1 MRASRLSI
9 WTAAAV
15 ATAFSLG
22 AAKVGVAQDKPS
34 VIVTYWQ
41 QATAL
46 PETILATQPS
56 LQATIPATITY
67 RPITSGPAALAAMKA
82 GAYDFVG
89 GVGNPPVLSAIANQT
104 NMKIIWAQYYDLAG
118 FAVQGDVQVPD
129 GLVGKELGQQV
140 GSSEAFSFYGWLK
153 NRGLWGKV
161 KLVNMI
167 PQAMLAAFKSKAI
180 AGGYVSEP
188 FPTMMVA
195 SGGKMVVTSAD
206 MVKEG
211 YPGINVIAANA
222 DLVKNH
228 PEIVQAYVCALAK
241 AEAMVK
247 GPNAV
252 DVLNKAG
259 AFSGGVPNSDE
270 VVKLGADWPYWPL
283 SEEMGPRGM
292 GTVDNPGSGI
302 IAQVL
307 YKTGVWMKEQGKI
320 QEAPS
325 QQTVSSYVDASFA
338 QNVIDN
344 KCPQ

>member
-1 MRASRLSI
+1 MPASRLSA
-9 WTAAAV
+9 WVAVALAAAGSV
-15 ATAFSLG
+15 AAVKAGL
-22 AAKVGVAQDKPS
+22 ADDKPAVVVS
-34 VIVTYWQ
+34 YWQ

-56 LQATIPATITY
+56 LQAMIPATISY

-118 FAVQGDVQVPD
+118 LAVQKDIVVPE
-129 GLVGKELGQQV
+129 GLVGMELGQQV
-140 GSSEAFSFYGWLK
+140 GSSEAFSLYGWLK
-153 NRGLWGKV
+153 NRNLIGKV

-188 FPTMMVA
+188 FPTMMVE
-195 SGGKMVVTSAD
+195 SGGKMVVTSTE
-206 MVKEG
+206 MTKEG
-211 YPGINVIAANA
+211 YPAINVIAANA
-222 DLVKNH
+222 TLVKTH
-228 PEIVQAYVCALAK
+228 PEVVQAYVCALAK
-241 AEAMVK
+241 AQTMVK
-247 GPNAV
+247 GPGSV

-283 SEEMGPRGM
+283 SDEMGPQGL
-292 GTVDNPGSGI
+292 GTVQDPASGLV
-302 IAQVL
+302 AQVL
-307 YKTGVWMKEQGKI
+307 YKTGLWMKEQGKI
-320 QEAPS
+320 ENPPS
-325 QQTVSSYVDASFA
+325 QETVASYVDPSFA
-338 QNVIDN
+338 QNVVDN